1 VFELLGVTVA
11 TFFGTALDNLL
22 MLVVLRVSGIPPRD
36 IAGGFLCGSFV
47 VLLLCGA
54 GSALSSFVPVH
65 YLGLLGIVPVTLGVL
80 GLLAALQHPSAQPA
94 RAGASGV
101 AGIAAVQIASS
112 FDTLAAFLPLFAD
125 TRRTHLVVIVA
136 GFVAMTLVWL
146 LAARVLAGSPAI
158 TVRLRPV
165 ERYAR
170 PVVLILVGIYV
181 LANTTADLKPDLPL
195 AVEPG
200 PPYEP

>member
-1 VFELLGVTVA
+1 MLELLGVTVA

-22 MLVVLRVSGIPPRD
+22 MLVVLRVSGVPPRD
-36 IAGGFLCGSFV
+36 IAGGFLAGSLV
-47 VLLLCGA
+47 VLALCAA

-65 YLGLLGIVPVTLGVL
+65 YLGLLGVVPVTLGVL

-94 RAGASGV
+94 RTDAAGV

-112 FDTLAAFLPLFAD
+112 FDTLVAFLPLFAD
-125 TRRTHLVVIVA
+125 TRRTHLAVIVA
-136 GFVAMTLVWL
+136 GFLAMTFVWL
-146 LAARVLAGSPAI
+146 LAARVLAGSPSI

-181 LANTTADLKPDLPL
+181 LANTTADLKPDRPL
-195 AVEPG
+195 AIEPG

>member
-1 VFELLGVTVA
+1 MFELLGVTVA

-22 MLVVLRVSGIPPRD
+22 MLVVLRVSGVPPRD

-80 GLLAALQHPSAQPA
+80 
-94 RAGASGV
+94 
-101 AGIAAVQIASS
+101 
-112 FDTLAAFLPLFAD
+112 
-125 TRRTHLVVIVA
+125 
-136 GFVAMTLVWL
+136 M
-146 LAARVLAGSPAI
+146 
-158 TVRLRPV
+158 
-165 ERYAR
+165 
-170 PVVLILVGIYV
+170 
-181 LANTTADLKPDLPL
+181 PL

-200 PPYEP
+200 PP